1 MVDTIKF
8 KTTLY
13 KVYISKP
20 SIANHKVYTHSQ
32 VKVGRGSVAAMSV
45 TKRIVSALD
54 NLEPNYLSQ

>member
-13 KVYISKP
+13 KDYNSKP

-32 VKVGRGSVAAMSV
+32 VKVGRGSRWCGSHERYQTYRVCFG
-45 TKRIVSALD
+45 
-54 NLEPNYLSQ
+54 